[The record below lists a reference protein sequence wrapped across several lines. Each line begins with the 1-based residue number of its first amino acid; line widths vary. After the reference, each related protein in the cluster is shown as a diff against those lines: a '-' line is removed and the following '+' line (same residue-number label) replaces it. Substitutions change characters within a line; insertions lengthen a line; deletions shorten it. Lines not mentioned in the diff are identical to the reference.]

1 MCIGV
6 KNSWLIVVS
15 KIFLPLGQEVLFW
28 TGGRMGVAVGCFK
41 LGGMYYLGNGVR
53 LSTQTAL
60 EYFGKA
66 CDMKL
71 QEGCEI
77 YATVKKELGQ

>member
-1 MCIGV
+1 
-6 KNSWLIVVS
+6 
-15 KIFLPLGQEVLFW
+15 
-28 TGGRMGVAVGCFK
+28 MGVAVGCFK